1 MKISGWPFHIW
12 NSLVEKAGFNTLS
25 T

>member
-12 NSLVEKAGFNTLS
+12 NSLVEEAGFNTLS